1 MCPEPFAELGNAP
14 AEQPPRPAVP
24 VIGLAHGSR
33 HAEGAAA
40 IERLMAAVDAPEHPA
55 RHAFL
60 DLAEPDLNTVATE
73 LAAAGHRRAVVVPLL
88 FTVAF
93 HATVDVPQAVSAA
106 AASAG
111 IELEVADILGTGDDI
126 AALLSAALADA
137 GVTSDVSVLL
147 YAVGSSNSAA
157 NLAVV
162 ELAARLARSRSSS
175 GVPGGRPP
183 ERTTRSA
190 PVVAAFA
197 TCSPRPAEV
206 LDALPEPVAI
216 LPLFLADGLLLD
228 PARTL
233 ATSHGWT
240 LVEPLAER
248 AAEVVLERYWSALR

>member
-60 DLAEPDLNTVATE
+60 DLAVPDLNTVATE

-93 HATVDVPQAVSAA
+93 HTTVDVPQAVSAA
-106 AASAG
+106 SASAG

-157 NLAVV
+157 NTAVV
-162 ELAARLARSRSSS
+162 ELAARLARARSPW
-175 GVPGGRPP
+175 GVPRGAQ
-183 ERTTRSA
+183 ERTTPSA
-190 PVVAAFA
+190 PVEAAFA

-248 AAEVVLERYWSALR
+248 AADVVLERYWSAMR